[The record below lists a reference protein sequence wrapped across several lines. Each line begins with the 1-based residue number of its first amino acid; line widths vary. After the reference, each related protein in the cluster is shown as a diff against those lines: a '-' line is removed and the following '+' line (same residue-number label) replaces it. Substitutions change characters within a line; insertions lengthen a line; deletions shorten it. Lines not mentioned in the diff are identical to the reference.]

1 MIETWRSSVMSAP
14 GPATE
19 TPRSSGC
26 PTPMSDEPS
35 AQITKHFASL
45 TDPRRRKVTYPL
57 INIVTIALCAVIAG
71 ADDFVTIAA
80 WGRQKRA
87 WLARFL
93 DLSNGIPSHD
103 RFNAVFKA
111 IKPGEFERCLLSWIT
126 SLHEVTAGQVVA
138 IDGKTLRQS
147 FDKAAGKSAIHMVS
161 AWATANHISLG
172 QVVVDQK
179 SDEITAIPKLLRI
192 LELSGC
198 LVTIDAMGC
207 QTEIAAKIVERKGD
221 YVLAVKGNQPSL
233 HSGVVEFFLDH
244 LEDDFARVK
253 VSRHETTEHGHGR
266 DEHRTY
272 YVCDVPEDLPD
283 RARWKG
289 LKRIGMAI
297 SDTVRGGKA
306 CDDVRYYILSKRMS
320 ARRFGATVRGHW
332 GIENSLH
339 WQLDVSFGED
349 RSRVR
354 KGHADANL
362 SLVRRTALS
371 LLRNERSQKVG
382 VKTKRLTA
390 AWNDDYLEQVL
401 FGT

>member
-1 MIETWRSSVMSAP
+1 MSEKFA
-14 GPATE
+14 A
-19 TPRSSGC
+19 R
-26 PTPMSDEPS
+26 
-35 AQITKHFASL
+35 IKNHFASL
-45 TDPRRRKVTYPL
+45 TDPRRRKVTYPI
-57 INIVTIALCAVIAG
+57 INIVAIALCAVIAG

-93 DLSNGIPSHD
+93 DMTSGIPSHD

-111 IKPGEFERCLLSWIT
+111 IKPNEFERCLLSWIT

-147 FDKAAGKSAIHMVS
+147 FDKADAKSAIHMVS

-179 SDEITAIPKLLRI
+179 SNEITVIPKR
-192 LELSGC
+192 LELLDVSGC

-207 QTEIAAKIVERKGD
+207 QAEIAGQIIEGKAD
-221 YVLAVKGNQPSL
+221 YVLAAKANQPTL
-233 HSGVVEFFLDH
+233 HGGIVEYFLDH
-244 LEDDFARVK
+244 MEDDFARVK
-253 VSRHETTEHGHGR
+253 VSRHETKEHGHGR

-272 YVCDVPEDLPD
+272 LVCDVPDDLPD
-283 RARWKG
+283 RGRWKG
-289 LKRIGMAI
+289 LKRIGVAI
-297 SDTVRGGKA
+297 SNTVRGGKP
-306 CDDVRYYILSKRMS
+306 CDEVRYYILSKKLS
-320 ARRFGATVRGHW
+320 ARSFGAAVRGHW

-339 WQLDVSFGED
+339 WQLDMSFGED
-349 RSRVR
+349 RSRIR
-354 KGHADANL
+354 RGHANANFAV
-362 SLVRRTALS
+362 VRRMALS
-371 LLRNERSQKVG
+371 LLKNEKSQKAG

-390 AWNDDYLEQVL
+390 GWNDDYLEQVL

>member
-1 MIETWRSSVMSAP
+1 MAIFGGVGLRP
-14 GPATE
+14 GNRTSQ
-19 TPRSSGC
+19 SSGRL
-26 PTPMSDEPS
+26 TAMSVELS
-35 AQITKHFASL
+35 TQVKKHFAGL

-93 DLSNGIPSHD
+93 DLTSGIPSHD

-111 IKPGEFERCLLSWIT
+111 IKPAEFERCLLSWVT
-126 SLHEVTAGQVVA
+126 SLHEVTDGQLVA

-147 FDKAAGKSAIHMVS
+147 FDRADAKSAIHMVS

-179 SDEITAIPKLLRI
+179 SNEITAIPKLL
-192 LELSGC
+192 ELLDVSGC

-207 QTEIAAKIVERKGD
+207 QAEIAGKIVEGKAD
-221 YVLAVKGNQPSL
+221 YVLAVKANQPTL
-233 HSGVVEFFLDH
+233 HDGIIDFFLDH
-244 LEDDFARVK
+244 MEDDFARVK
-253 VSRHETTEHGHGR
+253 VSRHETKEHGHGR

-272 YVCDVPEDLPD
+272 YVCDVPDDLPD

-289 LKRIGMAI
+289 LKRIGVAI
-297 SDTVRGGKA
+297 SDTVRGGKP
-306 CDDVRYYILSKRMS
+306 CDEVRYYILSKKLS
-320 ARRFGATVRGHW
+320 ARGFGAAVRGHW

-339 WQLDVSFGED
+339 WQLDMSFGED
-349 RSRVR
+349 RSRIR
-354 KGHADANL
+354 KGHADANFAIA
-362 SLVRRTALS
+362 RRMALS
-371 LLRNERSQKVG
+371 LLKNEKSQRVG

-390 AWNDDYLEQVL
+390 GWNDDYLEQVL

>member
-1 MIETWRSSVMSAP
+1 
-14 GPATE
+14 
-19 TPRSSGC
+19 
-26 PTPMSDEPS
+26 MSDEPS

-126 SLHEVTAGQVVA
+126 SLHDVTAGQVVA

-172 QVVVDQK
+172 QVIVEEK
-179 SDEITAIPKLLRI
+179 SNEITAIPKLL
-192 LELSGC
+192 ELVEISGAS
-198 LVTIDAMGC
+198 VTIDAMGC

-244 LEDDFARVK
+244 LDDDFARVK
-253 VSRHETTEHGHGR
+253 VSRHETTEHAHGR